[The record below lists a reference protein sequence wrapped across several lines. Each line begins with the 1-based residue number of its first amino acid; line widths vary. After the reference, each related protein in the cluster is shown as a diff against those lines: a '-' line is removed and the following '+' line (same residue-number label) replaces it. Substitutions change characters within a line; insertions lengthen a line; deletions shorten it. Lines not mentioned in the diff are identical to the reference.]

1 MKMEKSL
8 NELSKK
14 LRIASDPN
22 RMKILCLLF
31 RNKGICVSEISNK
44 LGLSIAIVSHHLQVL
59 SKNGI
64 LQPIRKGKTICYK
77 LTETNFTKDFQNLIC
92 KYTKV
97 KSS

>member
-14 LRIASDPN
+14 LRIVGDPN
-22 RMKILCLLF
+22 RMLILCTIF
-31 RNKGICVSEISNK
+31 KNKGICVSEISKK
-44 LGLSIAIVSHHLQVL
+44 LNLSVAIVSHHLQVL

-77 LTETNFTKDFQNLIC
+77 LTKTNFTHDFQNLIC
-92 KYTKV
+92 KYSKI
-97 KSS
+97 K